1 MNKEGFL
8 FFLLYLSFQK
18 IREMKNTAIIVFVSA
33 LVLCSM
39 ATLAMAQSADTP
51 WPTKYQNNNCTCLSP
66 YSGPAEEPII
76 KWSLG
81 GPGDEIQP
89 AYSPVIGSDGTIYAA
104 GFNTT
109 DPDPLNATKLLLA
122 INPDGT
128 VKWTIED
135 DFYFKT
141 TASIDSSGIIYVAGY
156 NNLRAIYPNG
166 TVKWTVAPGPDELNT
181 PAIGPDGT
189 IYVTA
194 AAYYSGVYAYYP
206 DGTEKWRIAP
216 SGQYYLLSRHCPA
229 IGPDGTIYGC
239 GRTSIPGPGYHP
251 VIRAI
256 YPDGTEKWNF
266 TILDSQLYS
275 FVALAIGSDGTIYGA
290 VSDRQSTNSTLYA
303 LNPDGTVNWSF
314 KPLYAVTAYSSLA
327 IAPDGTIY
335 LGTVNSDRSDG
346 IFYAINP
353 DGTEK
358 WNKSELTDA
367 ITVDSAGTIY
377 VGRMTLPS
385 RQHGVLSAMTP
396 DDGTE
401 KWSHTL
407 KNRFFT
413 DADSRS
419 RPSPAMDS
427 DGTIYA
433 ITDDDKQDY
442 ELYAFWNIP
451 PEETFTKYLSEGW
464 NFISLPLTPS
474 DNSTASVLAGVSH
487 DAVYRYN
494 ATAGTNQFENTST
507 MDTDT
512 GYFVNVTTA
521 GTWTYS
527 GTAYIRMN
535 VDLKQGLNTVGWLNC
550 SKPISDAL
558 SSIDGKY
565 NYVARFNVTTQK
577 FEAYN
582 PHPHAP
588 SSAGFDDFTT
598 TSRGTGYFISMKV
611 DSTLTEC
618 C

>member
-1 MNKEGFL
+1 
-8 FFLLYLSFQK
+8 
-18 IREMKNTAIIVFVSA
+18 MKNTVIIVFVSA

-39 ATLAMAQSADTP
+39 AIPAMAQSADTP
-51 WPTKYQNNNCTCLSP
+51 WPTKYQNNNRTCLSP
-66 YSGPAEEPII
+66 YLGPAEEPII

-81 GPGDEIQP
+81 GSGNIIHP
-89 AYSPVIGSDGTIYAA
+89 AHSPVIGSDGTIYAA

-109 DPDPLNATKLLLA
+109 DPDPLNVTKLLLA

-135 DFYFKT
+135 DFYFRMA
-141 TASIDSSGIIYVAGY
+141 ASIDSSGIIYVAGY

-166 TVKWTVAPGPDELNT
+166 TVKWTVAPGAEELST

-189 IYVTA
+189 IYVTVA
-194 AAYYSGVYAYYP
+194 GSYSGVYAYYP

-229 IGPDGTIYGC
+229 IAPDGTIYGC
-239 GRTSIPGPGYHP
+239 GRTSIPGPDYHP

-256 YPDGTEKWNF
+256 YPNGTEKWNF

-275 FVALAIGSDGTIYGA
+275 FIALAIGSDGTIYGA
-290 VSDRQSTNSTLYA
+290 VSDRLSTNSTLYA

-314 KPLYAVTAYSSLA
+314 EPLYAVAASSSLA
-327 IAPDGTIY
+327 IGPDGTIY
-335 LGTVNSDRSDG
+335 LGTVNSDKSDG
-346 IFYAINP
+346 IFCAINP

-358 WNKSELTDA
+358 WNKPELTNA

-377 VGRMTLPS
+377 VSWVTLPNW
-385 RQHGVLSAMTP
+385 QHGVLSAIAP

-401 KWSHTL
+401 KWSYTL
-407 KNRFFT
+407 QKHIFI
-413 DADSRS
+413 DADSGS

-433 ITDDDKQDY
+433 ITDDGKQNY

-464 NFISLPLTPS
+464 NLISLPLTPL

-494 ATAGTNQFENTST
+494 ATAGTEQFENAST
-507 MDTDT
+507 MDSGT

-527 GTAYIRMN
+527 GTAYTQMN
-535 VDLKQGLNTVGWLNC
+535 VDLKQGLNMIGWLNC
-550 SKPISDAL
+550 SKPISDGL
-558 SSIDGKY
+558 SSIAGKY
-565 NYVARFNVTTQK
+565 WYVSLWNATSQS

-582 PHPHAP
+582 PTAP
-588 SSAGFDDFTT
+588 PVFADFTT
-598 TSRGTGYFISMKV
+598 MERGTGYFISAKEGV
-611 DSTLTEC
+611 GLEKSC
-618 C
+618 